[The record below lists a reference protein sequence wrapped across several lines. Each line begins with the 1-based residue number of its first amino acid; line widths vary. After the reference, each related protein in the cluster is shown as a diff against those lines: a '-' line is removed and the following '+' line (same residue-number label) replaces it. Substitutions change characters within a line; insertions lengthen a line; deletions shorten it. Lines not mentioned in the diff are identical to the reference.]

1 MSAKKKKFLISMV
14 QSKNILELKNKCQ
27 TVQMKCFIIVLQIK
41 GKWRIIGV
49 DYQNIVMHPNFALL
63 PK

>member
-1 MSAKKKKFLISMV
+1 MV

-49 DYQNIVMHPNFALL
+49 DDQNIVMHPNFALL